1 MTASGRSFFHVF
13 HALRVRLVLCFA
25 AVLTAALLAFG
36 GTVYVAAVIAEA
48 AEQEPE
54 HEKQRELAHI
64 RRLLVLASVLGIPIT
79 ITAALAGARLLSRQA
94 LSSLGHMVR
103 TANSL
108 SLDQLDTRIA
118 CDPGAGREIE
128 ELVAALNA
136 MLDRIACAAH
146 SLRRFTADAAHELRT
161 PLAVLSSEIEV
172 CLRHPRDVETLRTTL
187 GNALEG
193 LGSLSRLVDV
203 LLTLSRSDAG
213 ELPIAPTAVDPVA
226 FITQLAAPFD
236 GVAAERNL
244 TLRIELPTLTI
255 EHPTL
260 HTDPL
265 LLGRAIVNLL
275 DNACKYASAGGTITV
290 TLREAPDAIQVIV
303 SDSGPGMSE
312 HDIEHACD
320 RFYRSP
326 IHRGSTEGFGLGLSL
341 AREFTRILGGTLTLT
356 TAQNSGLVATLT
368 LPRSTAIAKPKEQP
382 KVSMQTARQTAL
394 QRIPGQ
400 IQSTELEREKGKLVY
415 SFDILDA
422 AKKIPEVQVDAM
434 TREVVSIEEESPEH
448 ERAEQA
454 TKEQRKPSKP

>member
-13 HALRVRLVLCFA
+13 FALRVRLVLCFA

-64 RRLLVLASVLGIPIT
+64 RRLLVLASLLGIPIT
-79 ITAALAGARLLSRQA
+79 ITAALSGARLLSRQA

-213 ELPIAPTAVDPVA
+213 ELPITPTVVDPVA
-226 FITQLAAPFD
+226 FIMQLAAPFD
-236 GVAAERNL
+236 DVAAERNL
-244 TLRIELPTLTI
+244 TLRIELPTRTTA
-255 EHPTL
+255 HPTL

-265 LLGRAIVNLL
+265 LLGRAIVNLI
-275 DNACKYASAGGTITV
+275 DNACKYASEGGTITV
-290 TLREAPDAIQVIV
+290 ALRDALDATPDAAPDALQVIV

-326 IHRGSTEGFGLGLSL
+326 IHRGRTEGFGLGLSL
-341 AREFTRILGGTLTLT
+341 ACEFTRILGGTLTLA
-356 TAQNSGLVATLT
+356 TAPSAGLVATLT
-368 LPRSTAIAKPKEQP
+368 LPRSRVPT
-382 KVSMQTARQTAL
+382 QTPLSALTGARWQGHRDRTRA
-394 QRIPGQ
+394 RADF
-400 IQSTELEREKGKLVY
+400 LV
-415 SFDILDA
+415 
-422 AKKIPEVQVDAM
+422 
-434 TREVVSIEEESPEH
+434 
-448 ERAEQA
+448 
-454 TKEQRKPSKP
+454 